1 MHRDGENKRQNG
13 QNLFGQEMEEPSL
26 LEAAT
31 SHVSAA
37 LDGAMAQFKAIFQEK
52 LDSRAV

>member
-1 MHRDGENKRQNG
+1 MHRDGENKMQNG